1 MSDYIKWFCE
11 DFLEMRYDSKQ
22 LLSIWM
28 TMKKDMSNTK
38 MNFVSCNIV
47 KYQQQLTIFDI

>member
-11 DFLEMRYDSKQ
+11 EFLEMRYDSKQ

-28 TMKKDMSNTK
+28 TMKKDITNK
-38 MNFVSCNIV
+38 QINFISCNIE
-47 KYQQQLTIFDI
+47 KNQQQLTIFDI